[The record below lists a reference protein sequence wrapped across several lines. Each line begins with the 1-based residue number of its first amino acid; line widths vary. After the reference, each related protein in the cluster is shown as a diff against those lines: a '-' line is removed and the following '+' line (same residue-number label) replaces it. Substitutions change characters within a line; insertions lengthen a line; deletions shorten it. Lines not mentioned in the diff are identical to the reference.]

1 MPTANVQTLCRKE
14 RIKSKIL
21 IDKLFNDGNSR
32 AMTVFPLRF
41 VYVTN
46 ESNETNNILISVP
59 KRYLKHAVDRNKVKR
74 QIREAYRKNKD
85 IIADRNDISM
95 AFIWID
101 NKIQNTGVV
110 ESKVKKLLHQL
121 SERI

>member
-85 IIADRNDISM
+85 IIADHNDISM
-95 AFIWID
+95 ALHLD
-101 NKIQNTGVV
+101 RQQNP
-110 ESKVKKLLHQL
+110 KHWYC
-121 SERI
+121 

>member
-1 MPTANVQTLCRKE
+1 
-14 RIKSKIL
+14 
-21 IDKLFNDGNSR
+21 
-32 AMTVFPLRF
+32 MTVFPLRF

-85 IIADRNDISM
+85 IIADHNDISM

-121 SERI
+121 SERL

>member
-21 IDKLFNDGNSR
+21 IDKLFNDSNSR

-41 VYVTN
+41 VYIIN
-46 ESNETNNILISVP
+46 DNNETNNILISVP

-85 IIADRNDISM
+85 IVADHSNVSM

-101 NKIQNTGVV
+101 NRIHDTGVV
-110 ESKVKKLLHQL
+110 ESKVRKLLHQL
-121 SERI
+121 SERL